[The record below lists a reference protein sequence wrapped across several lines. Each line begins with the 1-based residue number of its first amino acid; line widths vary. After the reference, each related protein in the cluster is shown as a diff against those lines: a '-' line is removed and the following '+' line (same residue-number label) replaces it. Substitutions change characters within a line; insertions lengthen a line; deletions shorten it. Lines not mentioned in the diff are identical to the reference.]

1 MRSYIP
7 AYMVPGKAK
16 IAIMLMPFQL
26 HLQRSHDTIIPCSDL
41 SVCGMFQVLYVT
53 IRPHV
58 TPIWATN

>member
-26 HLQRSHDTIIPCSDL
+26 HLQRSHDTMKLCSDL
-41 SVCGMFQVLYVT
+41 PVCGMFQVLYVT
-53 IRPHV
+53 SRQQV
-58 TPIWATN
+58 TPIGTTN